1 MTRRPT
7 SHTPWCARGHH
18 CNLHEHRAHP
28 IVVDTAGGRATLTRV
43 QGARG
48 AGYAEARITVALDPR
63 ERVARGQVATLLTN
77 LETLLTAV
85 GDHPWPGGT
94 RVAPGRAALPYRAA

>member
-1 MTRRPT
+1 MNHHPT
-7 SHTPWCARGHH
+7 PHPPWCARGHH
-18 CNLHEHRAHP
+18 CNLREHRAHP

-43 QGARG
+43 QGTRG

-63 ERVARGQVATLLTN
+63 ERVARGQVATLLAN

-85 GDHPWPGGT
+85 SDGGT